1 MIATR
6 MVIGS
11 RQFDSASQC
20 SAYLGLVPV
29 LHESGSSVRGL
40 SKAGNPTIRAK
51 LYVAAMVATTY
62 NPDSKTQYLRLT
74 RNGKSKMSALGVA
87 MRKLIQICFGTL
99 KHQQSYQPQV
109 SI

>member
-1 MIATR
+1 MKCNRTRNKRVGKVIATR

-29 LHESGSSVRGL
+29 RHESGSSVKGRSRL

-62 NPDSKTQYLRLT
+62 NPDSKAQYLRLT
-74 RNGKSKMSALGVA
+74 RNGKSKMP
-87 MRKLIQICFGTL
+87 R
-99 KHQQSYQPQV
+99 
-109 SI
+109 